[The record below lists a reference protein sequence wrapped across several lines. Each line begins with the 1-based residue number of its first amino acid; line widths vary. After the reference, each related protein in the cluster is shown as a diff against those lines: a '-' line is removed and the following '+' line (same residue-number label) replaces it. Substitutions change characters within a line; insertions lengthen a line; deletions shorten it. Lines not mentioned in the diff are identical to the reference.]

1 VRLRASLASG
11 LERPVGYAILM
22 AMPAPGDRP
31 AGATSPGAAIRAEVG
46 VGAVCLVV
54 ADVDR
59 VQRFYEHAI
68 GLRPLERTQDRVRLG
83 VDGTTALV
91 ELDGRADAPRR
102 QRGTTGLFHLAVLLP
117 SRADLAR
124 ALRRVDAAG
133 WRFTGAS
140 DHLVSEALYLHDPEG
155 NGIEIYRDRPRDQ
168 WRFANGEL
176 QMDTLPLDLESLL
189 AELGPD
195 DTGANG
201 MPSGTRIGHVHLNVA
216 ELTAAEDF
224 YAGTLGFDV
233 TVRSYPGA
241 LFFSTGGYHHQIGV
255 NTWAGEGA
263 PPPPPGS
270 LGLGRFEIVLPA
282 GSELEQV
289 GQRLRDAGLDPQRE
303 EEGLLLADPSAN
315 RILLTAQAS

>member
-1 VRLRASLASG
+1 
-11 LERPVGYAILM
+11 M

-54 ADVDR
+54 ADLDR

-68 GLRPLERTQDRVRLG
+68 GLRPLERIQDRVRLG

-91 ELDGRADAPRR
+91 ELDGRPDAPRR

-176 QMDTLPLDLESLL
+176 QMSTLPLDGEGLAGELE
-189 AELGPD
+189 ADHARGDGVPPETRLGR
-195 DTGANG
+195 GQ
-201 MPSGTRIGHVHLNVA
+201 LNV
-216 ELTAAEDF
+216 
-224 YAGTLGFDV
+224 G
-233 TVRSYPGA
+233 
-241 LFFSTGGYHHQIGV
+241 
-255 NTWAGEGA
+255 
-263 PPPPPGS
+263 
-270 LGLGRFEIVLPA
+270 
-282 GSELEQV
+282 
-289 GQRLRDAGLDPQRE
+289 GLD
-303 EEGLLLADPSAN
+303 
-315 RILLTAQAS
+315 